1 MKGLRKY
8 LTPFAPDQS
17 GAVAVF
23 YELGGMIVICDA
35 GGCAGNICGFDEP
48 RWEKHKSAIFSA
60 GLRDMDAIMGRD
72 EKLAEKIAG
81 AAQQIDV
88 HFIALIGTPVPA
100 VIGTDYTALSR
111 LVEKRTH
118 LPVVSVDTN
127 GMELYDRGERKAY
140 DALYRKFAKERFP
153 VKKGKVNVFGEALGF
168 AGAEPA
174 AGEGDPSAASESG
187 DDPLEKIRR
196 ASEAEKNIAASPS
209 GIAAARYLQ
218 ETFGTPYEIFDPAAL
233 RILPRENFSGQRIL
247 IVHQH
252 VTADTLRR
260 ELLQRGAA
268 DVTAATWFSFARQIR
283 QETDVFLKEEDD
295 FTQLVSEGGYDLII
309 ADEAMKPLAPDFQGR
324 WIDAPHFALS
334 GRRA

>member
-23 YELGGMIVICDA
+23 YDLGGMIVICDA

-72 EKLAEKIAG
+72 EKLARKIAD
-81 AAQQIDV
+81 AARQIDV
-88 HFIALIGTPVPA
+88 NFIALIGTPVPA

-111 LVEKRTH
+111 MVEKLTR

-127 GMELYDRGERKAY
+127 GMELYDRGEKKAY
-140 DALYRKFAKERFP
+140 EALYRKFAKETFP
-153 VKKGKVNVFGEALGF
+153 VIKGKVNVFGEALGSDGAL
-168 AGAEPA
+168 AGC
-174 AGEGDPSAASESG
+174 
-187 DDPLEKIRR
+187 DDPFERIRR

-209 GIAAARYLQ
+209 AIAAVRYLK
-218 ETFGTPYEIFDPAAL
+218 EKFGTPYEVFDPEAL
-233 RILPRENFSGQRIL
+233 RFLPHGDVAGQKIL

-252 VTADTLRR
+252 VTADTLRK
-260 ELLQRGAA
+260 ELLRRGAA
-268 DVTAATWFSFARQIR
+268 GVTVATWFMFAEEIR

-295 FTQLVSEGGYDLII
+295 FTQLVLEGGYDLII
-309 ADEAMKPLAPDFQGR
+309 ADEAMKPLAADIQVQ
-324 WIDAPHFALS
+324 WTCAPHFAVS